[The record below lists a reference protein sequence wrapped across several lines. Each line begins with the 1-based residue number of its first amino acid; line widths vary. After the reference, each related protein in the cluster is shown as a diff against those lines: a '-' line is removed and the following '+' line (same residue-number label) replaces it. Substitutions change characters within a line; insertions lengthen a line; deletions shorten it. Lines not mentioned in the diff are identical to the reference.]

1 MVSVAFKQNLKKKY
15 GIKFNNEK
23 LLEDAFTH
31 SSYANEHPGRKD
43 YEKLEFLGDAVLE
56 LAVSDYLYRHFP
68 RLNEGELTRM
78 RSNIVRTEGF
88 SEFAIECGFPE
99 EIDLGKGEEKAGARK
114 RKTLLEDVF
123 EAFNGA
129 LFLDQGMPAVQHF
142 LHLTVYPLI
151 AEGDFNA
158 SRDYKTELQERLQ
171 VNGPVKIEYQV
182 ISEDESKPSFKVQ
195 LLVNGEKVSEGQGRN
210 KKSAE
215 LQAAHAALDKNK
227 LEKVIL
233 CHYNN

>member
-1 MVSVAFKQNLKKKY
+1 MVSVAFKQNLKEKY

-68 RLNEGELTRM
+68 KSNEGELTRM

-88 SEFAIECGFPE
+88 SEFAIECGFPA
-99 EIDLGKGEEKAGARK
+99 EINLGKGEEKAGARK

-182 ISEDESKPSFKVQ
+182 IDEDESKPSFKVQ

-210 KKSAE
+210 KKAAE
-215 LQAAHAALDKNK
+215 QQAAQAALAKNK
-227 LEKVIL
+227 
-233 CHYNN
+233 

>member
-182 ISEDESKPSFKVQ
+182 IFEDESKPSFKVQ

-210 KKSAE
+210 KKAAE
-215 LQAAHAALDKNK
+215 QQAAQAALDKNK
-227 LEKVIL
+227 
-233 CHYNN
+233 

>member
-31 SSYANEHPGRKD
+31 SSYANEHPGRMD

-99 EIDLGKGEEKAGARK
+99 EINLGKGEEKAGARK

-182 ISEDESKPSFKVQ
+182 ISEDELKPPFKVQ

-210 KKSAE
+210 KKAAE
-215 LQAAHAALDKNK
+215 QQAAQSALDKNK
-227 LEKVIL
+227 
-233 CHYNN
+233 

>member
-1 MVSVAFKQNLKKKY
+1 MVSVAFKQNLKEKY

-68 RLNEGELTRM
+68 KLNEGELTRM

-88 SEFAIECGFPE
+88 SEFAIECGFPA
-99 EIDLGKGEEKAGARK
+99 EINLGKGEEKAGARK

-182 ISEDESKPSFKVQ
+182 IAEDESKPSFKVQ
-195 LLVNGEKVSEGQGRN
+195 LLVNDKKISEGQGRN
-210 KKSAE
+210 KKAAE
-215 LQAAHAALDKNK
+215 QQAAQAALAKNK
-227 LEKVIL
+227 
-233 CHYNN
+233 

>member
-1 MVSVAFKQNLKKKY
+1 MVSVAFKQYLKKKY

-31 SSYANEHPGRKD
+31 SSYANEHPGRTD

-99 EIDLGKGEEKAGARK
+99 EINLGKGEEKAGARK

-182 ISEDESKPSFKVQ
+182 IDEDESKPSFKVQ

-210 KKSAE
+210 KKAAE
-215 LQAAHAALDKNK
+215 QQAAQAALDKNK
-227 LEKVIL
+227 
-233 CHYNN
+233 

>member
-43 YEKLEFLGDAVLE
+43 YEKLECLGDAVLE

-210 KKSAE
+210 KKAAE
-215 LQAAHAALDKNK
+215 QQAAQAALDKNK
-227 LEKVIL
+227 
-233 CHYNN
+233 

>member
-68 RLNEGELTRM
+68 RLNEGEFTRM

-210 KKSAE
+210 KKAAE
-215 LQAAHAALDKNK
+215 QQAAQAALDKNK
-227 LEKVIL
+227 
-233 CHYNN
+233 

>member
-31 SSYANEHPGRKD
+31 SSYANEHPGRMD

-99 EIDLGKGEEKAGARK
+99 EINLGKGEEKAGARK

-210 KKSAE
+210 KKAAE
-215 LQAAHAALDKNK
+215 QQAAQSALDKNK
-227 LEKVIL
+227 
-233 CHYNN
+233 

>member
-88 SEFAIECGFPE
+88 SEFAVECGFPE
-99 EIDLGKGEEKAGARK
+99 EINLGKGEEKAGARK

-210 KKSAE
+210 KKAAE
-215 LQAAHAALDKNK
+215 QQAAQAALAKNK
-227 LEKVIL
+227 
-233 CHYNN
+233 

>member
-99 EIDLGKGEEKAGARK
+99 EINLGKGEEKAGARK

-210 KKSAE
+210 KKLLSSKR
-215 LQAAHAALDKNK
+215 LK
-227 LEKVIL
+227 L
-233 CHYNN
+233 H

>member
-1 MVSVAFKQNLKKKY
+1 MVSTKFIKQLNEKY
-15 GIKFNNEK
+15 QVKFHNVK
-23 LLEDAFTH
+23 LLEEAFTH
-31 SSYANEHPGRKD
+31 SSYANEHPEGVRD

-68 RLNEGELTRM
+68 KLNEGELTRL

-88 SEFAIECGFPE
+88 SEFAIECGFQT
-99 EIDLGKGEEKAGARK
+99 EINIGNGEEKAGARH

-151 AEGDFNA
+151 DKGEFDA
-158 SRDYKTELQERLQ
+158 SRDYKTDLQELLQ
-171 VNGPVKIEYQV
+171 QNGPVNIEYV
-182 ISEDESKPSFKVQ
+182 TVSESQLPSHFEVELKINDKVQ
-195 LLVNGEKVSEGQGRN
+195 SRGEGHN
-210 KKSAE
+210 KKAAE
-215 LQAAHAALDKNK
+215 QKAAKRALDE
-227 LEKVIL
+227 LE
-233 CHYNN
+233 

>member
-56 LAVSDYLYRHFP
+56 LAVSDHLYRHFP

-99 EIDLGKGEEKAGARK
+99 EINLGKGEEKAGARK

-210 KKSAE
+210 KKAAE
-215 LQAAHAALDKNK
+215 QQAAQAALDKNK
-227 LEKVIL
+227 
-233 CHYNN
+233 

>member
-99 EIDLGKGEEKAGARK
+99 EINLGKGEEKAGARK

-129 LFLDQGMPAVQHF
+129 LLLDQGMPAVQHF

-210 KKSAE
+210 KKAAE
-215 LQAAHAALDKNK
+215 QQAAQAALDKNK
-227 LEKVIL
+227 
-233 CHYNN
+233 

>member
-1 MVSVAFKQNLKKKY
+1 MVSVAFKQKKKKKY

-99 EIDLGKGEEKAGARK
+99 EINLGKGEEKAGARK

-210 KKSAE
+210 KKAAE
-215 LQAAHAALDKNK
+215 QQAAQAALDKNK
-227 LEKVIL
+227 
-233 CHYNN
+233 

>member
-99 EIDLGKGEEKAGARK
+99 EINLGKGEEKAGARK

-182 ISEDESKPSFKVQ
+182 ISEDESRPSFKVQ

-210 KKSAE
+210 KKTAE
-215 LQAAHAALDKNK
+215 QQAAQAALDKNK
-227 LEKVIL
+227 
-233 CHYNN
+233 

>member
-99 EIDLGKGEEKAGARK
+99 EINLGKGEEKAGARK

-182 ISEDESKPSFKVQ
+182 ISEDKSKPSFKVQ

-210 KKSAE
+210 KKAAE
-215 LQAAHAALDKNK
+215 QQAAQAALDKNK
-227 LEKVIL
+227 
-233 CHYNN
+233 

>member
-1 MVSVAFKQNLKKKY
+1 MVSVVFKQNLKKKY

-99 EIDLGKGEEKAGARK
+99 EIYLGKGEEKAGARK

-210 KKSAE
+210 KKAAE
-215 LQAAHAALDKNK
+215 QQAAQAALDKNK
-227 LEKVIL
+227 
-233 CHYNN
+233 

>member
-1 MVSVAFKQNLKKKY
+1 MVSVAFKNNLKEKY
-15 GIKFNNEK
+15 GIKFNNEN

-43 YEKLEFLGDAVLE
+43 YEKLEFLGDAVLQ
-56 LAVSDYLYRHFP
+56 LAVSDDLYRHFP
-68 RLNEGELTRM
+68 RLNECELTRM

-88 SEFAIECGFPE
+88 SEFAIECGFPA
-99 EIDLGKGEEKAGARK
+99 EINLGKGEEKAGARK

-182 ISEDESKPSFKVQ
+182 IAEDESKPSFKVQ
-195 LLVNGEKVSEGQGRN
+195 LLVNDKKISEGQGRN
-210 KKSAE
+210 KKAAE
-215 LQAAHAALDKNK
+215 QQAAKAALDKNK
-227 LEKVIL
+227 
-233 CHYNN
+233 

>member
-23 LLEDAFTH
+23 LLENAFTH
-31 SSYANEHPGRKD
+31 SSYANEHAGRKD

-210 KKSAE
+210 KKAAE
-215 LQAAHAALDKNK
+215 QQAAQAALDKNK
-227 LEKVIL
+227 
-233 CHYNN
+233 

>member
-23 LLEDAFTH
+23 LLEDAVTH
-31 SSYANEHPGRKD
+31 SSYAHEHPGRKD

-99 EIDLGKGEEKAGARK
+99 EINLGKGEEKAGARK

-210 KKSAE
+210 KKAAE
-215 LQAAHAALDKNK
+215 QQAAQAALDKNK
-227 LEKVIL
+227 
-233 CHYNN
+233 

>member
-1 MVSVAFKQNLKKKY
+1 MVSVAFKNNLKEKY
-15 GIKFNNEK
+15 GIKFNNEN
-23 LLEDAFTH
+23 LLEDAFTQ

-88 SEFAIECGFPE
+88 SEFAIECGFPA
-99 EIDLGKGEEKAGARK
+99 EINLGKGEEKAGARK

-182 ISEDESKPSFKVQ
+182 IAEDESKPSFKVQ
-195 LLVNGEKVSEGQGRN
+195 LLVNDKKISEGQGRN
-210 KKSAE
+210 KKAAE
-215 LQAAHAALDKNK
+215 QQAAQAALDKNK
-227 LEKVIL
+227 
-233 CHYNN
+233 

>member
-99 EIDLGKGEEKAGARK
+99 EINLGKGEEKAGARK

-129 LFLDQGMPAVQHF
+129 HFLDQGMPAVQHF

-182 ISEDESKPSFKVQ
+182 VDEDESKPSFKVQ

-210 KKSAE
+210 KKAAE
-215 LQAAHAALDKNK
+215 QQAAQAALDKNK
-227 LEKVIL
+227 
-233 CHYNN
+233 

>member
-31 SSYANEHPGRKD
+31 SSYANEHPGRMD

-99 EIDLGKGEEKAGARK
+99 EINLGKGEEKAGARK

-182 ISEDESKPSFKVQ
+182 ISEDELKPSFKVQ

-210 KKSAE
+210 KKAAE
-215 LQAAHAALDKNK
+215 QQAAQSALDKNK
-227 LEKVIL
+227 
-233 CHYNN
+233 

>member
-88 SEFAIECGFPE
+88 SEFAVECGFPE
-99 EIDLGKGEEKAGARK
+99 EINLGKGEEKAGARK

-210 KKSAE
+210 KKAAE
-215 LQAAHAALDKNK
+215 QQAAQAALTKNK
-227 LEKVIL
+227 
-233 CHYNN
+233 

>member
-1 MVSVAFKQNLKKKY
+1 MVSVAFKQNLKEKY

-68 RLNEGELTRM
+68 KLNEGELTRM

-88 SEFAIECGFPE
+88 SEFAIECGFPA
-99 EIDLGKGEEKAGARK
+99 EINLGKGEEKAGART

-182 ISEDESKPSFKVQ
+182 IDEDESKPSFKVQ

-210 KKSAE
+210 KKAAE
-215 LQAAHAALDKNK
+215 QQAAQAALAKNK
-227 LEKVIL
+227 
-233 CHYNN
+233 

>member
-15 GIKFNNEK
+15 GINFNNEK

-99 EIDLGKGEEKAGARK
+99 EINLGKGEEKAGARK

-210 KKSAE
+210 KKAAE
-215 LQAAHAALDKNK
+215 QQVAQAALDKNK
-227 LEKVIL
+227 
-233 CHYNN
+233 

>member
-99 EIDLGKGEEKAGARK
+99 EINLGKGEEKAGARK

-182 ISEDESKPSFKVQ
+182 ISEDESRPSFKVQ
-195 LLVNGEKVSEGQGRN
+195 LLVNGEKVSEDN
-210 KKSAE
+210 T
-215 LQAAHAALDKNK
+215 
-227 LEKVIL
+227 IL
-233 CHYNN
+233 LKQMASLLVCAIFL

>member
-99 EIDLGKGEEKAGARK
+99 EINLGKGEEKAGARK

-182 ISEDESKPSFKVQ
+182 IDEGESKPSFKVQ

-210 KKSAE
+210 KKAAE
-215 LQAAHAALDKNK
+215 QQAAQAALDKNK
-227 LEKVIL
+227 
-233 CHYNN
+233 

>member
-78 RSNIVRTEGF
+78 RSNI
-88 SEFAIECGFPE
+88 C
-99 EIDLGKGEEKAGARK
+99 
-114 RKTLLEDVF
+114 LLYTSD
-123 EAFNGA
+123 
-129 LFLDQGMPAVQHF
+129 
-142 LHLTVYPLI
+142 
-151 AEGDFNA
+151 
-158 SRDYKTELQERLQ
+158 
-171 VNGPVKIEYQV
+171 
-182 ISEDESKPSFKVQ
+182 
-195 LLVNGEKVSEGQGRN
+195 
-210 KKSAE
+210 
-215 LQAAHAALDKNK
+215 AADD
-227 LEKVIL
+227 
-233 CHYNN
+233 

>member
-99 EIDLGKGEEKAGARK
+99 EINLGKGEEKAGARK
-114 RKTLLEDVF
+114 RKTLLEDEF

-210 KKSAE
+210 KKAAE
-215 LQAAHAALDKNK
+215 QQAAQAALDKNK
-227 LEKVIL
+227 
-233 CHYNN
+233 